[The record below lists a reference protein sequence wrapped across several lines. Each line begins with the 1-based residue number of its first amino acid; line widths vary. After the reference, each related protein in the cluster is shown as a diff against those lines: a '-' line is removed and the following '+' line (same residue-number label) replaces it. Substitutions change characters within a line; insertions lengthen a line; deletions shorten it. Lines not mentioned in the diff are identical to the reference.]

1 MMHRIAVRNSQAQI
15 PTIAKLFAALALGA
29 TGFFAAQQIMPAIP
43 AGTDGAKEL
52 WLIMGS
58 FGLLFGWRVVGVSAG
73 RRWVDAINDGLRGG
87 LYVLLWTFAFLG
99 VMQILKLALRMRY
112 DDVLSAVTDV
122 IGQGT
127 AIGLASLGV
136 MPVIT
141 LGLGAM
147 GAGLLSELAHRRYG
161 R

>member
-1 MMHRIAVRNSQAQI
+1 MMQRIAVRKSKAQI
-15 PTIAKLFAALALGA
+15 PTLAKLFAALALGA

-43 AGTDGAKEL
+43 AGVDGAKEL
-52 WLIMGS
+52 GLIMGS
-58 FGLLFGWRVVGVSAG
+58 FGLLVGWRVVGVSEG

-87 LYVLLWTFAFLG
+87 IYVLMWTFFFLG
-99 VMQILKLALRMRY
+99 TIQMLKLALRMRY

-122 IGQGT
+122 IGQGV
-127 AIGLASLGV
+127 AIGVASLGV
-136 MPVIT
+136 APVIT

-147 GAGLLSELAHRRYG
+147 GAGLLSEFAYRRYG